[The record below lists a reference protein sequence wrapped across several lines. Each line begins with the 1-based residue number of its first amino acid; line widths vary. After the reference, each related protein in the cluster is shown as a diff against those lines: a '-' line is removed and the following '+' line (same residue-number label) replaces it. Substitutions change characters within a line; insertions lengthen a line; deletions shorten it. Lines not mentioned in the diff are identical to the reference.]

1 MSYSEQYL
9 KKQKYHNKTLS
20 DDAIYTV
27 YLRTLDIQPMFAEY
41 AWLQISAF
49 DLTELGM
56 GLLYSI
62 LPVDFQPYSIDFT
75 YELPTVS
82 EALQGIWAK
91 FEKVD
96 FAKLYTWMTD
106 FREYV
111 LENIK
116 EEYQPDL
123 LIGAVPKALYD
134 ITPYGRGVYDPIIC
148 REFLRSTFYKLRL
161 IRTPDTSW
169 LKTMDQIVEYLQMIG
184 VTDEHIFNRLM
195 SIFSAQTQAFVL
207 GLSILGRSKLTET
220 DGEWGVVPIKTAK
233 GEIYDLHFRTL
244 DHLQMGFILGVTPL
258 GYGILLPKE
267 SIYKLPDG
275 KKNPPVIQV
284 MVNKIRGIINRLPLT
299 TWSYSNY
306 NKPEE
311 MTDYHKS
318 ERTNQYDLL
327 MTQRQIIEEWVAK
340 QIPPEEA
347 NPVRIR
353 QYQNAVLQAISWR
366 AKRHKWGYD
375 SWKYMTEE
383 QFKEWWKLHWKGQ
396 NLNETV
402 LDKLYSGMEVWLK
415 RIREEK
421 VSLGEKVKKTRIQ
434 LSQLM

>member
-1 MSYSEQYL
+1 MTNF
-9 KKQKYHNKTLS
+9 K
-20 DDAIYTV
+20 
-27 YLRTLDIQPMFAEY
+27 EY
-41 AWLQISAF
+41 I
-49 DLTELGM
+49 LT
-56 GLLYSI
+56 
-62 LPVDFQPYSIDFT
+62 
-75 YELPTVS
+75 
-82 EALQGIWAK
+82 
-91 FEKVD
+91 
-96 FAKLYTWMTD
+96 
-106 FREYV
+106 
-111 LENIK
+111 NIK
-116 EEYQPDL
+116 EEYQSYL
-123 LIGAVPKALYD
+123 LIGTLQKAKYG
-134 ITPYGRGVYDPIIC
+134 ITPYDLGYYDPIIC

-161 IRTPDTSW
+161 LRTPDKSW
-169 LKTMDQIVEYLQMIG
+169 FKTMDQIAEYLEMTG
-184 VTDEHIFNRLM
+184 VTDEHMFNRLM
-195 SIFSAQTQAFVL
+195 SILSAQTQAFVL

-220 DGEWGVVPIKTAK
+220 DGEWGVVPVRTAK
-233 GEIYDLHFRTL
+233 GEIYSLHFRTL

-275 KKNPPVIQV
+275 KKNPPIIQA
-284 MVNKIRGIINRLPLT
+284 MVKKIKGIINRLPLT
-299 TWSYSNY
+299 TFGYSNY

-311 MTDYHKS
+311 MLNYHKS
-318 ERTNQYDLL
+318 EKTNQYHLL
-327 MTQRQIIEEWVAK
+327 MTQRRIIEEWVKK

-353 QYQNAVLQAISWR
+353 QYQNAVLQAVAWR

-434 LSQLM
+434 LSQLT

>member
-9 KKQKYHNKTLS
+9 QKQKYHSKTLS
-20 DDAIYTV
+20 EDAIYTI
-27 YLRTLDIQPMFAEY
+27 YLRTLDIQPIFAEY
-41 AWLQISAF
+41 AWLLISAF
-49 DLTELGM
+49 DLTELGI
-56 GLLYSI
+56 GLLYHI
-62 LPVDFQPYSIDFT
+62 LPIEFQPYVIDFT
-75 YELPTVS
+75 YELPTPS
-82 EALQGIWAK
+82 EILQGIWIK
-91 FEKVD
+91 FEEVD
-96 FAKLYTWMTD
+96 LAKLYEWLTD
-106 FREYV
+106 FQKYII
-111 LENIK
+111 ENIK
-116 EEYQPDL
+116 EEYQSDL
-123 LIGAVPKALYD
+123 IKGILQKAIYG
-134 ITPYGRGVYDPIIC
+134 ITPYDRGYYDPIIP
-148 REFLRSTFYKLRL
+148 REFIRSTFYKLRL
-161 IRTPDTSW
+161 IRTPDISW
-169 LKTMDQIVEYLQMIG
+169 LKMMDQIAEYLEMTG

-195 SIFSAQTQAFVL
+195 SILSAQTQAFVL
-207 GLSILGRSKLTET
+207 GLSVLGRSKLTET
-220 DGEWGVVPIKTAK
+220 DGEWGVVPVKTAK

-244 DHLQMGFILGVTPL
+244 DQLQMGFILGVTPL

-267 SIYKLPDG
+267 CIYKLPEG
-275 KKNPPVIQV
+275 KKNPPIIQV
-284 MVNKIRGIINRLPLT
+284 MLKKIKGIINRLPLT
-299 TWSYSNY
+299 TFSYSNY

-311 MTDYHKS
+311 MLNYHKS
-318 ERTNQYDLL
+318 EKTNQYDLL
-327 MTQRQIIEEWVAK
+327 MTQRRIIEEWVKK